1 MHKFKEL
8 KVWQKSRVLVKEVY
22 FLTKGLPSSEQFG
35 ITSQL
40 RGASVSIPA
49 NIAEGAGR
57 NSNKDFSRFLDIANG
72 SSFEVETLFYL
83 CLDLDYI
90 SADTFSDIHFKILE
104 IQKMIY
110 SLKSKIK

>member
-8 KVWQKSRVLVKEVY
+8 KVWQKSRELVKEVY
-22 FLTKGLPSSEQFG
+22 QLTKELPSSEQFG

-40 RGASVSIPA
+40 RRAIVSVPA

-57 NSNKDFSRFLDIANG
+57 NSNKDFCRFLDIANG
-72 SSFEVETLFYL
+72 SSFEVETLLYL

-90 SADTFSDIHFKILE
+90 STDTFSYINSKVLE
-104 IQKMIY
+104 IQRMIY
-110 SLKSKIK
+110 SLKSKMK

>member
-8 KVWQKSRVLVKEVY
+8 KVWQKSRVLVKDVY
-22 FLTKGLPSSEQFG
+22 KLTKELPSSEQFG

-40 RGASVSIPA
+40 RRATVSIPA

-57 NSNKDFSRFLDIANG
+57 NSNKDFCRFLDIANG

-90 SADTFSDIHFKILE
+90 STDTFSDINSKILE
-104 IQKMIY
+104 IQRMIY
-110 SLKSKIK
+110 SLKSKMK